1 MFIIATLTDHCIQ
14 QLIKCKGYL
23 IDAICQEQRK
33 LDHLPQEEED
43 AMRLRL
49 ARDIGY
55 GDIGQLTFGPWC
67 YHLIQGAVWFTQYMT
82 CISYLIFIA
91 NAVFEIYPMVPA
103 LFPLQNGSYAV
114 EAASRA
120 TVVNPSIGVPMLN
133 IYGVE
138 SSRGNKRSLPDFSP
152 FGVSP
157 NYYFDS
163 VLNVSNVVE
172 FFGNDTSPVTV
183 EPPTSVVPTTTTT
196 RPSTTPGRNTTAA
209 PVPTPTYV
217 MVTTAP
223 SLKYIVLFPVAFF
236 ILTSL
241 LRNLRSISLFS
252 GIAAAALSVGAGSVF
267 IYLLIGESDGSISNN
282 MPSIRSALRPIMD
295 YQSLASLWFPIIN
308 ALYNSL

>member
-1 MFIIATLTDHCIQ
+1 
-14 QLIKCKGYL
+14 
-23 IDAICQEQRK
+23 
-33 LDHLPQEEED
+33 
-43 AMRLRL
+43 MRLRL

-67 YHLIQGAVWFTQYMT
+67 FHLIQGAVWFTQYMT

-114 EAASRA
+114 EAASH
-120 TVVNPSIGVPMLN
+120 VSVMNPVAGVPMLN

-138 SSRGNKRSLPDFSP
+138 SRHANKRSLPDFSSDVA

-163 VLNVSNVVE
+163 LTNASSAVE
-172 FFGNDTSPVTV
+172 FFGNDTSPVTM
-183 EPPTSVVPTTTTT
+183 EPIVPTTTI
-196 RPSTTPGRNTTAA
+196 PPPTTPHQNTTTTLH
-209 PVPTPTYV
+209 PNTTTTPLPSPTYV

-252 GIAAAALSVGAGSVF
+252 GIAAAALSIGAGSVF
-267 IYLLIGESDGSISNN
+267 IYLLIGESERSRIMCSDLDQFNYRLSI
-282 MPSIRSALRPIMD
+282 I
-295 YQSLASLWFPIIN
+295 SLVFS
-308 ALYNSL
+308 

>member
-1 MFIIATLTDHCIQ
+1 
-14 QLIKCKGYL
+14 
-23 IDAICQEQRK
+23 
-33 LDHLPQEEED
+33 
-43 AMRLRL
+43 MRRRL

-67 YHLIQGAVWFTQYMT
+67 FHLIQGAVWFTQYMT

-103 LFPLQNGSYAV
+103 LFPLQNGSYGV
-114 EAASRA
+114 EVASRA
-120 TVVNPSIGVPMLN
+120 SVLNPVAGVPMLN

-138 SSRGNKRSLPDFSP
+138 SRHPNKRSLPDFSP
-152 FGVSP
+152 AFDMSP

-163 VLNVSNVVE
+163 LTNASSAVE
-172 FFGNDTSPVTV
+172 FFGNDSSPVTV
-183 EPPTSVVPTTTTT
+183 EPPTPVVPNTTTTQ
-196 RPSTTPGRNTTAA
+196 PSTTPLHNTTTT
-209 PVPTPTYV
+209 PHPNTTTTPLPSPTYV

-252 GIAAAALSVGAGSVF
+252 GIAAAALSIGAGSVF
-267 IYLLIGESDGSISNN
+267 IYLLIGESDHNE
-282 MPSIRSALRPIMD
+282 
-295 YQSLASLWFPIIN
+295 
-308 ALYNSL
+308 